1 MVSCQRW
8 KCSLTLKLVEM
19 NERPGS
25 SMTHQFWWDPSWCR
39 TWAAG
44 CLGSEWLCEAGR
56 QCWSQPP
63 LAPSHLNRKGVPHSL
78 VHNQS
83 RINWVGECT
92 PSHTQADEFT
102 PKLHKSWWIHT
113 KNCTWP
119 DLFTPKLHLHRW
131 THTQNAQVDKFT
143 PKLCMNWRI
152 HTQTA
157 HELMNSHSNCTWTG
171 DFTHKLHELINS
183 HPNCTWS
190 DEFMPKV
197 HMYWWIYN
205 QTAHEPINSH
215 PKRSWTD

>member
-1 MVSCQRW
+1 MKVFTDLETCR
-8 KCSLTLKLVEM
+8 
-19 NERPGS
+19 NERKTRIQHDSPILMGS
-25 SMTHQFWWDPSWCR
+25 FLMPNMGSRLSGIWMTVWGWPSVLEPASPR
-39 TWAAG
+39 
-44 CLGSEWLCEAGR
+44 SF
-56 QCWSQPP
+56 SP
-63 LAPSHLNRKGVPHSL
+63 NRKGVPHSL

-102 PKLHKSWWIHT
+102 PKLHTSWWIHT

-119 DLFTPKLHLHRW
+119 DLFTPKLHLHQW
-131 THTQNAQVDKFT
+131 THTQTAWVDKFT
-143 PKLCMNWRI
+143 PKLCMNRRI

-157 HELMNSHSNCTWTG
+157 HELMNSHPNCTWTG
-171 DFTHKLHELINS
+171 DFTHKLRELINS